1 MINSNLAIII
11 ILISS
16 FIVAISQ
23 CILKSSA
30 NRKHKSIIG
39 EYINFRVIF
48 GYGLFMLSL
57 FLNVIAYQ
65 GIPYKLGPIIAST
78 SYIFIMILSRVILKE
93 KITKRKVLGN
103 ILILTGIII
112 FAN

>member
-1 MINSNLAIII
+1 MINSNMSITI

-30 NRKHKSIIG
+30 NKKHRGIIW
-39 EYINFRVIF
+39 EYLNFRVIF
-48 GYGLFMLSL
+48 GYGLFMISL
-57 FLNVIAYQ
+57 LLNVIAYQ

-78 SYIFIMILSRVILKE
+78 SYIFIMILSSVILKE
-93 KITKRKVLGN
+93 KITKRKILGN
-103 ILILTGIII
+103 VLILVGIII

>member
-1 MINSNLAIII
+1 MISSNLAIIM

-30 NRKHKSIIG
+30 NKKHKSIIW
-39 EYINFRVIF
+39 EYLNFRVVF
-48 GYGLFMLSL
+48 GYGLFMVSL

-78 SYIFIMILSRVILKE
+78 SYIFIMILSGVILGE
-93 KITKRKVLGN
+93 KITKRKILGN
-103 ILILTGIII
+103 VLILIGIIV
-112 FAN
+112 FAS

>member
-1 MINSNLAIII
+1 MINRNLAIII

-30 NRKHKSIIG
+30 NKKHKNIIW
-39 EYINFRVIF
+39 EYLNFRVIF

-57 FLNVIAYQ
+57 SLNVIAYQ
-65 GIPYKLGPIIAST
+65 GIPYKLGPVIAST
-78 SYIFIMILSRVILKE
+78 SYIFIMILSSLILKE
-93 KITKRKVLGN
+93 KITKRKILGN
-103 ILILTGIII
+103 ALILIGIII
-112 FAN
+112 FGN

>member
-1 MINSNLAIII
+1 MINSNSAIII

-30 NRKHKSIIG
+30 NKIHKSIIF
-39 EYINFRVIF
+39 EYLNFRVIF
-48 GYGLFMLSL
+48 GYGLFMMSL

-93 KITKRKVLGN
+93 KITKQKILGN
-103 ILILTGIII
+103 ILILIGIII